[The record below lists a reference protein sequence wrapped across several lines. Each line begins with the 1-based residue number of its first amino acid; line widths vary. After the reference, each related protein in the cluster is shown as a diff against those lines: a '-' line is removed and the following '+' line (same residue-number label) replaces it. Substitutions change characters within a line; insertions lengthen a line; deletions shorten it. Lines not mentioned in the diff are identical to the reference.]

1 MFLTIVVLCK
11 IKKKCIVLL
20 ITQNAEPKQFLPSL
34 GTADFRSILMS
45 CKTICPWHV
54 FVAESAA
61 FLLVY
66 IWTPLDYLFW
76 TASRCSPFLCGAV
89 CLACTVFAGL
99 LHCANEGVLG
109 YPACQN
115 FPHQLY
121 LRDFMYCRN
130 STLSWH
136 LAQCLSGLVHLC
148 GPWLDGRRT
157 DKSVCPW
164 LLGVTE
170 EVWKGLRPDC
180 GVTAV
185 GEKVCSYFFFHLNG
199 ER

>member
-1 MFLTIVVLCK
+1 MFLSNVVLCK
-11 IKKKCIVLL
+11 IKKTSIVLL
-20 ITQNAEPKQFLPSL
+20 ITQNAEPKQFITSL
-34 GTADFRSILMS
+34 VTADFRSVLMS

-54 FVAESAA
+54 FAAESAA
-61 FLLVY
+61 FLMVY

-89 CLACTVFAGL
+89 CLACTVFVGL

-109 YPACQN
+109 YTACQN

-121 LRDFMYCRN
+121 FRDFMYCRN

-136 LAQCLSGLVHLC
+136 LGQCLSGLVHLC

-157 DKSVCPW
+157 DKSVRPW
-164 LLGVTE
+164 LFGVTE
-170 EVWKGLRPDC
+170 GRFGRGWGRI
-180 GVTAV
+180 V
-185 GEKVCSYFFFHLNG
+185 GSRLW
-199 ER
+199 ERKFGPMSSST